1 VEAQA
6 MMGPRQVAQGA
17 LFYEFSLERHVPEDH
32 LVRSI
37 DRFVDLGDV
46 RGRLAPLYSS
56 TGRPSIDPE
65 LMIRM
70 LIVGYCFGIRSERR
84 LCEEVHLNL
93 AYRWFCRLD
102 LADGVPDHSTFSKN
116 RHGRFRD
123 CDLFRH
129 VFEATVRRCVAE
141 GLVGGERFA
150 VDASL
155 IEADANKQRS
165 TAREDWDPAALDP
178 DTAPRA
184 VREYLAVLDDAAFGA
199 ASPVEPKFTSPVDPA
214 AQWTGALKGHAFFAY
229 ATNYLIDTDNAII
242 VDVETTRAIR
252 QAEVGAARTMID
264 RTMDRFGLYP
274 ERLIAD
280 SAYGSAPM
288 LGWLV
293 EERGIEPHIPV
304 FDKSARSDGT
314 LERADFAYDRRADT
328 YVCPAGKTLRQ
339 FHRPADSYR
348 TPRSGVDAEG
358 MMRYRASKRDCDVC
372 PLKPRCCPRPAA
384 AEDHALDPR
393 GGARPGPRDR
403 RDRRVRRL
411 TTPPEEGR
419 DALRTQAHPAPRPAS
434 APRPMRRPRRVPP
447 RRRSPEPPEARQAE
461 GSTRAEARLR
471 VRARDLLAQDR
482 IPRTTCA
489 PSSSTKSA
497 QKRTCDCVAVNCS
510 PARLRLSRRPD
521 LWRVDRRGHAVEHRY
536 ALAAAERRQ
545 RL

>member
-1 VEAQA
+1 

-32 LVRSI
+32 LLRSI

-56 TGRPSIDPE
+56 TGRPSVDPE

-70 LIVGYCFGIRSERR
+70 LLVGYCFGIRSERR

-102 LADGVPDHSTFSKN
+102 LADRVPDHSTFSKN

-123 CDLFRH
+123 CDLLRH

-165 TAREDWDPAALDP
+165 TAREDWDPAAIDP

-199 ASPVEPKFTSPVDPA
+199 ASPVEPKFTSPADPA
-214 AQWTGALKGHAFFAY
+214 AQWTGARKGHAFFAY
-229 ATNYLIDTDNAII
+229 ATNYLVDTDNAII

-304 FDKSARSDGT
+304 FDKSGRSDGT
-314 LERADFAYDRRADT
+314 FERADFAYDHRADV

-339 FHRPADSYR
+339 FHRPASSYR
-348 TPRSGVDAEG
+348 TPRGGVDAEG
-358 MMRYRASKRDCDVC
+358 MMRYRASKRDCDLC
-372 PLKPRCCPRPAA
+372 PLKPRCCPGQPQRKIMRSIH
-384 AEDHALDPR
+384 E
-393 GGARPGPRDR
+393 GARDMAREIATTDEY
-403 RDRRVRRL
+403 VVSRRL
-411 TTPPEEGR
+411 RKKVEMLFAHLKR
-419 DALRTQAHPAPRPAS
+419 ILR
-434 APRPMRRPRRVPP
+434 
-447 RRRSPEPPEARQAE
+447 
-461 GSTRAEARLR
+461 L
-471 VRARDLLAQDR
+471 D
-482 IPRTTCA
+482 
-489 PSSSTKSA
+489 
-497 QKRTCDCVAVNCS
+497 
-510 PARLRLSRRPD
+510 RLRL
-521 LWRVDRRGHAVEHRY
+521 RGPCGARDEFH
-536 ALAAAERRQ
+536 LAAAAQNLRKLAKLKAPPMERPA
-545 RL
+545 